1 VAKLLIV
8 AVGVLAV
15 PFPVHVLVHL
25 LGDEAL
31 KSHTDPLTGLRN
43 RRGFYRSA
51 RELIGASVDAVE
63 PYLTVIMLDLDRFKQ
78 STTLGGTS
86 RAIASWSRSPTSC
99 GTPHEGVPSS
109 TGWAARSS

>member
-1 VAKLLIV
+1 MWDRFGFGERRRNQTFDPAI

-15 PFPVHVLVHL
+15 PFSVHVLVHL

-51 RELIGASVDAVE
+51 RELIESSSAAA
-63 PYLTVIMLDLDRFKQ
+63 PYLSLIMLVP
-78 STTLGGTS
+78 
-86 RAIASWSRSPTSC
+86 A
-99 GTPHEGVPSS
+99 GVPSS
-109 TGWAARSS
+109 PASAAKSS